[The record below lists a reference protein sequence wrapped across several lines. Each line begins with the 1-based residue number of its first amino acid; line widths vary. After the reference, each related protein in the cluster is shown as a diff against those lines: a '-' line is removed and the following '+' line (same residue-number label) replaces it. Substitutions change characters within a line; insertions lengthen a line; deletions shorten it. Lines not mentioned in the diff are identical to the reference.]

1 MGLLTLINV
10 RDKMKLKDNELILVA
25 GGAISSQL
33 INAFVRLV
41 TSVVEIGRMI
51 GTTNR
56 RVVSG
61 NYCK

>member
-1 MGLLTLINV
+1 
-10 RDKMKLKDNELILVA
+10 MKLKDNELILVA
-25 GGAISSQL
+25 GGAINSQL

-51 GTTNR
+51 GSSIR
-56 RVVSG
+56 RVVSK

>member
-1 MGLLTLINV
+1 
-10 RDKMKLKDNELILVA
+10 MKLKDNELILVA

-51 GTTNR
+51 GSSIQ